1 MDTME
6 TKEKKAKAVGD
17 KDIVVSR
24 LINAP
29 REMVYKACTVPE
41 QMAQWWG
48 PFGFTNPVCELDVR
62 VGGKWR
68 IEQKGPDGQLY
79 KFGGVYK
86 EVVKNER
93 IVWTFR
99 YEGFPDSE
107 SIGILEFEDKGGK
120 TLITATT
127 RLKSVEEKIG
137 MMKYGADMGTRQ
149 AFERLEN
156 FLSGNSTANRE
167 MNITRI
173 INAPR
178 ELVFEVFTKP
188 EHIKQ
193 WWGPSGFTNT
203 INKMEFKTGG
213 EWDLVMHGP
222 DGKDF
227 PNTHYYEEIIPN
239 EKIVMRHSTDPKFR
253 LTFSFIPQGD
263 DKTMLNVR
271 SLFESEEQF
280 KQAKE
285 QFKADVGFKEN
296 IDKLEEYV
304 AQNLK

>member
-1 MDTME
+1 METME
-6 TKEKKAKAVGD
+6 TKEKKGVDD
-17 KDIVVSR
+17 KDIIVSR

-29 REMVYKACTVPE
+29 RELVYKACTVPE

-68 IEQKGPDGQLY
+68 VEQKGPDGTIY

-93 IVWTFR
+93 IVWTFI

-107 SIGILEFEDKGGK
+107 SLGILSFEDKNGK
-120 TLITATT
+120 TLVTITT
-127 RLKSVEEKIG
+127 RLKTVEEKIG
-137 MMKYGADMGTRQ
+137 MMKYGADMGTKQ

-156 FLSGNSTANRE
+156 FLSGNTTANRE

-188 EHIKQ
+188 EHIKN
-193 WWGPSGFTNT
+193 WWGPRGFTNT
-203 INKMEFKTGG
+203 INKMEFKNGG
-213 EWDLVMHGP
+213 KWDLIMHGP

-227 PNTHYYEEIIPN
+227 PNTHYFEEIITN
-239 EKIVMRHSTDPKFR
+239 EKIVMRHATGPKFQ

-263 DKTMLNVR
+263 DKTLLSVR
-271 SLFESEEQF
+271 SLFESEEQL
-280 KQAKE
+280 KKAVQK
-285 QFKADVGFKEN
+285 FKADVGFKQN
-296 IDKLEEYV
+296 IDKLEEYL
-304 AQNLK
+304 AKNFN

>member
-1 MDTME
+1 MEPRAKTTSDT
-6 TKEKKAKAVGD
+6 D
-17 KDIVVSR
+17 NDIVVSR

-29 REMVYKACTVPE
+29 RELVYKACTIPE

-68 IEQKGPDGQLY
+68 VEQKGPDGNIY

-86 EVVKNER
+86 ELIKNVR
-93 IVWTFR
+93 IVWTFKF
-99 YEGFPDSE
+99 EGVPASE
-107 SIGILEFEDKGGK
+107 SLGILEFEDKNGK
-120 TLITATT
+120 TLVTVTT
-127 RLKSVEEKIG
+127 RLKTIEEKEG
-137 MMKYGADMGTRQ
+137 MMKYGAKMGTEQ
-149 AFERLEN
+149 SYERLEN
-156 FLSGNSTANRE
+156 FLLGNPTINRE
-167 MNITRI
+167 MNITRV

-178 ELVFEVFTKP
+178 ELVFEAFTKP
-188 EHIKQ
+188 EHIKE
-193 WWGPSGFTNT
+193 WWGPRGFTNT
-203 INKMEFKTGG
+203 INKMEFKNGG

-227 PNTHYYEEIIPN
+227 PNTHYFTEIIPN
-239 EKIVMRHSTDPKFR
+239 EKIVMRHATNPKFQ

-271 SLFESEEQF
+271 SLFESAEVL
-280 KQAKE
+280 KLAKE
-285 QFKADVGFKEN
+285 VFKADVGLVQN

-304 AQNLK
+304 YKMKSKN